1 MFVRIPLLS
10 RTTIRFCR
18 LDISAAQTDIQA
30 KWAGVH
36 SNRGL
41 RSGIQQ

>member
-10 RTTIRFCR
+10 PTTIRICR
-18 LDISAAQTDIQA
+18 LDISAAETDIQA

-41 RSGIQQ
+41 SSRIQQ